1 MRALVTADLHGGLK
15 RYGAATPGG
24 TNTRVLDFAA
34 MLQRFVG
41 QAIARKV
48 DLAIFPG
55 DTFHTRHEGPEER
68 AAFTE
73 ALRQLQAAGI
83 AVIVLTGNHDGTTV
97 IGDPRMSAM
106 RWLLELR
113 LPNVYVFIQ
122 DAHGFLI
129 ETRSGPVSVTALPYP
144 HKRAFDKVLAEM
156 DPERRVLEAGAK
168 VERAIDAMAA
178 RAREMHPDVPQLF
191 VGHLTVGGSTAGSET
206 TMRFSWDVAI
216 RPEVLDVFDYAA
228 LGHIHKLQKIGAKG
242 WYAGSPDHLDFTE
255 EGLDKGF
262 LLVSFDVGTEPQV
275 EVIPSSP
282 RPMKTVVATQSDA
295 GEWAVEPIPQHVPAG
310 AIVQLRVHPKGKLD
324 AEQVGRLERALREAG
339 ASFIK
344 TRVIAPDVGEAT
356 RAEVDA
362 DLDPIEATRRWL
374 EANQHPTEPAITEA
388 RGLIAAA

>member
-1 MRALVTADLHGGLK
+1 MRALLTADLHGGLK
-15 RYGAATPGG
+15 RYGVATPTG
-24 TNTRVLDFAA
+24 NSRIADFAA
-34 MLQRFVG
+34 MLQRFVA
-41 QAIARKV
+41 QAVQRKV
-48 DLAIFPG
+48 DLVIFAG

-68 AAFTE
+68 AAFTQ
-73 ALRQLQAAGI
+73 AVRQLRAAGI
-83 AVIVLTGNHDGTTV
+83 TVIVLTGNHDGTTV

-122 DAHGFLI
+122 DAHGEVI
-129 ETRSGPVSVTALPYP
+129 ETRGGQVSLTALPYP

-156 DPERRVLEAGAK
+156 DPERRVLEAGAR

-178 RAREMHPDVPQLF
+178 RAREVNPKLPQLF
-191 VGHLTVGGSTAGSET
+191 VGHLTVGGSTAGSEA

-216 RPEVLDVFDYAA
+216 RPEVLDVFDFAA
-228 LGHIHKLQKIGAKG
+228 LGHIHKLQRIGAKG
-242 WYAGSPDHLDFTE
+242 WYAGSPDHMDFSE
-255 EGLDKGF
+255 EGLEKGF
-262 LLVSFDVGTEPQV
+262 LLAEFGVGTEPQV

-282 RPMKTVVATQSDA
+282 RPMQTVVATQA
-295 GEWAVEPIPQHVPAG
+295 EGGEWDVAPAPQQLKDG
-310 AIVQLRVHPKGKLD
+310 AIVQLLVRPKGKVD
-324 AEQVGRLERALREAG
+324 AEQVGLVERALREAG

-344 TRVIAPDVGEAT
+344 TRVIAPDVGETA

-374 EANQHPTEPAITEA
+374 EANQHPVEPAITEA